1 VFACNRARTHKQV
14 FKAMDANADG
24 YISREEFVKAF
35 EPKVEK
41 VSLPKHPTADDMID
55 FARRRKS
62 EKV

>member
-1 VFACNRARTHKQV
+1 
-14 FKAMDANADG
+14 MDANADG

-55 FARRRKS
+55 FARRRKT